1 MNRLFPSL
9 KGSVLMLPL
18 LLAFNTAT
26 VNAMQT
32 EYSTSPTALV
42 QKLLGTSEIQIS
54 NVKLQG
60 SNVSA
65 GFFTGGLDI
74 IGFDTG
80 IILSSGDI
88 NKVLGPNISDAITGV
103 NYLPGDADLN
113 SLIPG
118 YTTYD
123 STVLEFDFVATSDVI
138 SFQYVFSS
146 DEYNEWV
153 NSPFNDVFG
162 FFLDGKNV
170 ATLPGTEI
178 AVSINNVNNGNPIGS
193 NVSNPQFYI
202 NNDLSDGGGDVY
214 TEMDG
219 LTVVLTVQTSVVPGQ
234 THHMKFAV
242 ADAGDYILDSNVFLR
257 AESFVNTVV
266 DADNDGIPDGDD
278 NCIDVVNPD
287 QMDSDGDGV
296 GDACDVTAPPPALGF
311 VKFTGGGAVS
321 DGASKHSKA
330 LNSFGFNIQTI
341 PTGIAAHVEYNDGDQ
356 GMASKGNSPLQIK
369 VNGNI
374 DQIVAIADDEGG
386 IGVEFT
392 APCTV
397 RTLKNNNE
405 RLMNFCRVTAVDYGN
420 GKKKGKPADKF
431 HLEIID
437 GPDVGYN
444 SGKLPLVRGN
454 ITAHKE

>member
-1 MNRLFPSL
+1 MKQFFTSL
-9 KGSVLMLPL
+9 KRSALMLPL
-18 LLAFNTAT
+18 LMLLNP
-26 VNAMQT
+26 AMVQAVET
-32 EYSTSPTALV
+32 EYSTSPIALA
-42 QKLLGTSEIQIS
+42 QKLLGTSDIQIS
-54 NVKLQG
+54 NVQLQG
-60 SNVSA
+60 TNISA
-65 GFFTGGLDI
+65 GFFSGGLDI
-74 IGFDTG
+74 VGFETG

-88 NKVLGPNISDAITGV
+88 NKVQGPNVSDGITGV
-103 NYLPGDADLN
+103 NYLSGDTDLDA
-113 SLIPG
+113 LIPG
-118 YTTYD
+118 YKTYD
-123 STVLEFDFVATSDVI
+123 STSLEFDFVATSDVI

-170 ATLPGTEI
+170 ATLPGSDI

-193 NVSNPQFYI
+193 NVSNPQYYI
-202 NNDLSDGGGDVY
+202 NNDLSDGGGSIY

-219 LTVVLTVQTSVVPGQ
+219 LTVVLTVQANVIPGEV
-234 THHMKFAV
+234 HHMKFSI

-257 AESFVNTVV
+257 AESFVNTTV
-266 DADNDGIPDGDD
+266 DADFDNIPDGED
-278 NCIDVVNPD
+278 NCINVANAD
-287 QMDSDGDGV
+287 QMDSDGDSV
-296 GDACDVTAPPPALGF
+296 GDACDVTAPPPALAF

-321 DGASKHSKA
+321 DGASKHSNA

-341 PTGIAAHVEYNDGDQ
+341 PTGIAAHVEYNDGDR
-356 GMASKGNSPLQIK
+356 GNASKGNSPLQIR

-374 DQIVAIADDEGG
+374 DQIVPIADGDGG

-397 RTLKNNNE
+397 RTLQNNNE
-405 RLMNFCRVTAVDYGN
+405 RLMNYCRITAVDYGT

-431 HLEIID
+431 HLEVID
-437 GPDVGYN
+437 GPDAGYK
-444 SGKLPLVRGN
+444 SGEVSLVRGN